1 MSENRFT
8 PELKRIFKNIKENI
22 ISKYPTKSIN
32 IEYFLLAIIEDEKCI
47 ANQIIDVVM
56 LSEAKSSIM
65 EDAVNCIKKK
75 SMDEGFDEFE
85 NSFNNGVLSSK
96 IKPKYDETYDKCI
109 TYSTNTL
116 ITGDSE
122 KINSGHILIS
132 ALSVSEHINKMFSDM
147 GVNAEQLIDALIS
160 VTDKGTSGR
169 KNKSGSTKKSGL
181 VDVGVTEKTLINL
194 NERALEGRI
203 NEVIHNEDITDEIF
217 RVFAKRERNNV
228 IITGKPGVGKT
239 DTVKH
244 LANLLARGEVPNK
257 FKGHKLM
264 QIDFPSMASA
274 FSVRGAFESL
284 FKSIIDDAVKRNCYI
299 FFIDDIHNI
308 LSDKVRFTDMNIE
321 NILDMALS
329 EPNIY
334 FICTSSDEGYSN
346 TIHPNNFFK
355 RRIQR
360 IVLNEKS
367 EEESVEILNICKW
380 KYELYHNVTFTE
392 EAIRTCVKMSKRY
405 IPDAVLPDV
414 ALDILDCAG
423 ADMSLSE
430 PEDAIVKALEDELSE
445 LSEKIT
451 KAQQEHNGDE
461 YDKLVRREVSVK
473 SKLNEITKE
482 NELGKIPQ
490 IVDSDEILSVIS
502 VKASIPVSKMGS
514 DERTALSNLE
524 ERIAAKVIG
533 QEEAVSETAKTV
545 KRQRVGIGKHGKPSV
560 MMFIGNSGTGKTYLA
575 KTLAAEVFGDESAFI
590 RLDMSEYSDKTSVN
604 KITGS
609 SPGYIGYDKG
619 GILTEAVKKR
629 SHCVLLLDE
638 MEKADENVF
647 DVFLQLFDDGRL
659 TDNKGTTVDFSNV
672 IVIMT
677 SNVGAREA
685 SLRGGGVGFL
695 KSETMTEDII
705 KRELRKRFKP
715 EFINRIDNIIMFNNL
730 TDENLKQIV
739 NNEVKSFVVRLRDL
753 NFDVDENFVSEASDH
768 VYSELCKENEN
779 KDFGARPILRL
790 IRREIEDK
798 ITDYIID
805 NNPENGYIFKFSD
818 VNYPQTKD

>member
-1 MSENRFT
+1 MSENRFAA
-8 PELKRIFKNIKENI
+8 ELKRLFKHIKENLT
-22 ISKYPTKSIN
+22 KEYPVKTIT
-32 IEYFLLAIIEDEKCI
+32 IDFFLLSVIDDEKCV
-47 ANQIIDVVM
+47 ANQMMDVVM
-56 LSEAKSSIM
+56 LSEAKSAIRNEVVSSLWNKHFSDSIVCDTN
-65 EDAVNCIKKK
+65 EKNTANPK
-75 SMDEGFDEFE
+75 FDE
-85 NSFNNGVLSSK
+85 NYDNCVNYVTSSLL
-96 IKPKYDETYDKCI
+96 PTTTD
-109 TYSTNTL
+109 
-116 ITGDSE
+116 
-122 KINSGHILIS
+122 KINSGHMLIAS
-132 ALSVSEHINKMFSDM
+132 LSVCEHVNKLFGNM
-147 GVNAEQLIDALIS
+147 GVNAEQLIDALMS
-160 VTDKGTSGR
+160 VTENGSGGR
-169 KNKSGSTKKSGL
+169 KSKTVGVKKTAL
-181 VDVGVTEKTLINL
+181 TDNGVTEKTLINL
-194 NERALEGRI
+194 NERALEGRV
-203 NEVIHNEDITDEIF
+203 NEIIHNDDVIGDIF
-217 RVFAKRERNNV
+217 RVFAKCERNNIV
-228 IITGKPGVGKT
+228 ITGKPGVGKT

-244 LANLLARGEVPNK
+244 LANLLSRGEVPKK

-264 QIDFPSMASA
+264 QIDFPSMATA

-284 FKSIIDDAVKRNCYI
+284 FKSIIDDAAKRNCYI

-308 LSDKVRFTDMNIE
+308 LSDKAHFTDMNIE
-321 NILDMALS
+321 NILDMVLS

-334 FICTSSDEGYSN
+334 FICTASDEGYSN
-346 TIHPNNFFK
+346 TMHSNNFFR

-360 IVLNEKS
+360 ISLDEKT
-367 EEESVEILNICKW
+367 EDEAVEILNICKW
-380 KYELYHNVTFTE
+380 KYELYHNVTFTDN
-392 EAIRTCVKMSKRY
+392 AVKTCVKMSKRY
-405 IPDAVLPDV
+405 MPDAVLPDV

-430 PEDAIVKALEDELSE
+430 PEDEIVKALEDELSE
-445 LSEKIT
+445 LSKEIK

-461 YDKLVRREVSVK
+461 YDRLVRREVSVK
-473 SKLNEITKE
+473 SKMNEITKE

-502 VKASIPVSKMGS
+502 VKASIPVSKMGA
-514 DERTALSNLE
+514 DERSALSNLE
-524 ERIAAKVIG
+524 ERIGTKVIG

-638 MEKADENVF
+638 MEKADESVF

-705 KRELRKRFKP
+705 KRELKKRFKP

-730 TDENLKQIV
+730 TNENLKQIV
-739 NNEVKSFVVRLRDL
+739 NNEVNAFVKRLRDL
-753 NFDVDENFVSEASDH
+753 NFDVDGNFITEASDH
-768 VYSELCKENEN
+768 VYAELCKENEN

-790 IRREIEDK
+790 IRKEIEDK

-818 VNYPQTKD
+818 IY